1 MRDTL
6 TLLLSPAAP
15 DRSAAHPLDRALA
28 AGLTAPTV
36 GAAFLAG
43 YRAAL
48 TALVPALGTVPA
60 ALCAS
65 EDGGAHPRA
74 IETTL
79 TRSDD
84 ALTLDGT
91 KRFVTGASTARAL
104 LVLAHEG
111 TAPDGTR
118 RLALVRVPAAHPS
131 LTWNPM
137 PALPFVP
144 DVDHASVTFTQL
156 SVPLESRLPGDGW
169 TDYVRP
175 FRTVEDLHVCAA
187 ITAFALRHA
196 RRHDDQRPLA
206 EQLVALA
213 LTLRALADAD
223 PSAPSTHVAL
233 AGCFTTLDALAPAL
247 DALFARSPEV
257 AWSRDRRILSVARS
271 AREQRRVKAWGSLHT
286 SDEDRTT

>member
-1 MRDTL
+1 MRATL
-6 TLLLSPAAP
+6 TLLLSPAP
-15 DRSAAHPLDRALA
+15 LPSLPSHTLDRALA
-28 AGLTAPTV
+28 AGLAAPSV

-48 TALVPALGTVPA
+48 SALVPALGDTPA

-74 IETTL
+74 IETAL
-79 TRSDD
+79 TRSEH

-91 KRFVTGASTARAL
+91 KRFVTGASTARVL

-118 RLALVRVPAAHPS
+118 RLALVRVPADHPS
-131 LTWNPM
+131 LAWSPM

-144 DVDHASVTFTQL
+144 DVDHASVTLSAL

-175 FRTVEDLHVCAA
+175 FRTVEDVHVCAA
-187 ITAFALRHA
+187 VTAFALRHA
-196 RRHDDQRPLA
+196 RAHDDLRPLA

-213 LTLRALADAD
+213 LTLRALADGD
-223 PSAPSTHVAL
+223 PSAPSTHLAL
-233 AGCFTTLDALAPAL
+233 AGCFTTLDALAPQL
-247 DALFARSPEV
+247 DALFARSPELPW
-257 AWSRDRRILSVARS
+257 ARDRRILTVARS
-271 AREQRRVKAWGSLHT
+271 AREQRRAKAWASLHA
-286 SDEDRTT
+286 SDG